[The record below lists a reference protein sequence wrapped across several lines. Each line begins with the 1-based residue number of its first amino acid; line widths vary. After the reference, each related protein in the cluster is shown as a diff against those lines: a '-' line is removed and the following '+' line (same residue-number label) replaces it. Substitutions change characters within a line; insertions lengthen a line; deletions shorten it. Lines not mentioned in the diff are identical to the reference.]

1 MVTQR
6 VENWMKIVLSIAAVS
21 SLFFMDSAFAASG
34 SDAPSGSIG
43 ALAENV
49 VESFSSLAKL
59 ITAGAYV
66 AGMGFVLGAIFKFKA
81 HKDNPTQI
89 PIGTP
94 IALLFI
100 GAAMLFLPNVMT
112 TAGTTVFTSS
122 GEVGSVS
129 GTDSFGTFSAGS

>member
-1 MVTQR
+1 MKER
-6 VENWMKIVLSIAAVS
+6 VGCWIKVFLSVAAVC
-21 SLFFMDSAFAASG
+21 SLFFIDSAFAQSG
-34 SDAPSGSIG
+34 DAPSGSIG

-49 VESFSSLAKL
+49 VGSFSSLAKL

-100 GAAMLFLPNVMT
+100 GAAMLFLPNVMS
-112 TAGTTVFTSS
+112 TAGTTIFTSS

-129 GTDSFGTFSAGS
+129 GTDNFGTFSAD